1 MSHQRN
7 YPCIEVA
14 GIRENNFHEALI
26 PFCSIGA
33 KTSHSEAATAI
44 NRPRK
49 CPPRARENI
58 SYVKTYGKTHQN
70 SLTNFSTIGEISAL
84 RRLVSTITLSLLP
97 GKRSTLVE
105 NPQVLP

>member
-7 YPCIEVA
+7 DRCVEAA
-14 GIRENNFHEALI
+14 GVCQNDFHEALI
-26 PFCSIGA
+26 PLVFGWRQGFAQRSGYSNQSPKEMSA
-33 KTSHSEAATAI
+33 S
-44 NRPRK
+44 
-49 CPPRARENI
+49 RALEHQLC
-58 SYVKTYGKTHQN
+58 KAYGGIHQN
-70 SLTNFSTIGEISAL
+70 SSTNFSTIGEISAL

>member
-7 YPCIEVA
+7 YPCVEAA
-14 GIRENNFHEALI
+14 GIPENNFHEALI
-26 PFCSIGA
+26 PFCSVGA
-33 KTSHSEAATAI
+33 KASHSEAATAI
-44 NRPRK
+44 NRRRK
-49 CPPRARENI
+49 CPPRAHWNI
-58 SYVKTYGKTHQN
+58 ELCKNLWETHQN
-70 SLTNFSTIGEISAL
+70 SSTNFSTIGEISAL